1 MKSRCSFWLMSLSAS
16 FALFVRQ
23 RLNAVGE
30 IIALQ
35 LERSYPGAAGHI
47 TSSEKRRWKSPVAF
61 LRPANW
67 PGRRSKLSGDPVPP
81 AQ

>member
-1 MKSRCSFWLMSLSAS
+1 MKSRCSFWFMSLSAS
-16 FALFVRQ
+16 LALFVGQ

-47 TSSEKRRWKSPVAF
+47 TSSEKKRWKSPLAF
-61 LRPANW
+61 FKPANW
-67 PGRRSKLSGDPVPP
+67 PGRRNRLGSDHLPP
-81 AQ
+81 SQ